1 MERSSKCPTGA
12 FQGRRAQRGLVLV
25 TQIISSISSF
35 NKNLEVLFFKIA
47 LTAKGISEEEGGEGG
62 TEGEREG
69 KRGTDSADDL

>member
-1 MERSSKCPTGA
+1 M
-12 FQGRRAQRGLVLV
+12 
-25 TQIISSISSF
+25 TQITPPISSF
-35 NKNLEVLFFKIA
+35 HKNLEVLFFKTT